1 METPGLHKKPHSYNQ
16 NAVFAIE
23 PLRIPLNYG
32 LRATAYGA
40 EHYCNFPKKAF
51 VMLKKTL
58 SAMALATL
66 ALTANAADVL
76 KVAATAVPHAEI
88 LNHVKPALQKQGV
101 DLQVREFSDYVQPN
115 AAVEDKQLDANFFQH
130 QPYLDSYNKDRKSSL
145 VAVPNG
151 KIHVEPFGAYSRKV
165 KNVKDL
171 KDGATV
177 AIPNDPSNGG
187 RALLLLAK
195 QGLIELKD
203 PKSLTPTPLDVV
215 KNPKKLKFRELE
227 APLLPRALADVD
239 LALINT
245 NYAIEAK
252 LNPTKDAL
260 FIEGKDSPYANIVA
274 ARKDRANDPAIAKL
288 IQALHSDDVKK
299 FLADKYQGAVVPA
312 F

>member
-1 METPGLHKKPHSYNQ
+1 
-16 NAVFAIE
+16 
-23 PLRIPLNYG
+23 
-32 LRATAYGA
+32 
-40 EHYCNFPKKAF
+40 
-51 VMLKKTL
+51 MLKKTL
-58 SAMALATL
+58 TAIALAGL
-66 ALTANAADVL
+66 ALTAQAADVVL

-88 LNHVKPALQKQGV
+88 LNHIKPALKKQGIE
-101 DLQVREFSDYVQPN
+101 LQVREFSDYVQPN
-115 AAVEDKQLDANFFQH
+115 AAVEDKLLDANFFQH

-145 VAVPNG
+145 VAVPGG
-151 KIHVEPFGAYSRKV
+151 KIHVEPFGAYSRKI
-165 KNVKDL
+165 KNLGEL
-171 KDGATV
+171 KEGASI

-203 PKSLTPTPLDVV
+203 PRSLTPTALDVV

-260 FIEGKDSPYANIVA
+260 FIEGKDSPYANIVV
-274 ARKDRANDPAIAKL
+274 ARKDRAGSPEIAKL
-288 IQALHSDDVKK
+288 VKALQTEDVKK
-299 FLADKYQGAVVPA
+299 FLQDKYQGAIVPA

>member
-1 METPGLHKKPHSYNQ
+1 
-16 NAVFAIE
+16 
-23 PLRIPLNYG
+23 
-32 LRATAYGA
+32 
-40 EHYCNFPKKAF
+40 
-51 VMLKKTL
+51 MLKKTL
-58 SAMALATL
+58 TALAIAAAAL
-66 ALTANAADVL
+66 AAQAQEVL

-88 LNHVKPALQKQGV
+88 LNFVKPQLKAQGV

-145 VAVPNG
+145 VVVPGG
-151 KIHVEPFGAYSRKV
+151 KVHIEPFGAYSQKI

-215 KNPKKLKFRELE
+215 KNPKKLKFKELE

-239 LALINT
+239 MALINT

-260 FIEGKDSPYANIVA
+260 FIEGADSPYTNIVV
-274 ARKDRANDPAIAKL
+274 ARADRAHDPLIQKL
-288 IQALHSDDVKK
+288 IKALHTPEVKK
-299 FLADKYQGAVVPA
+299 FIQEKYKGAVVPA

>member
-1 METPGLHKKPHSYNQ
+1 
-16 NAVFAIE
+16 
-23 PLRIPLNYG
+23 
-32 LRATAYGA
+32 
-40 EHYCNFPKKAF
+40 
-51 VMLKKTL
+51 MLKKTL
-58 SAMALATL
+58 TAVAIATL
-66 ALTANAADVL
+66 ALSAQAADVL

-88 LNHVKPALQKQGV
+88 LNFIKPQLKADGIE
-101 DLQVREFSDYVQPN
+101 LQVKEFSDYVQPN

-130 QPYLDSYNKDRKSSL
+130 QPYLDSYNKDRKTSL
-145 VAVPNG
+145 VQVPNG
-151 KIHVEPFGAYSRKV
+151 KVHVEPFGAYSKKV
-165 KNVKDL
+165 KSVKDL

-203 PKSLTPTPLDVV
+203 PSNLTASALDVV
-215 KNPKKLKFRELE
+215 KNPKKLKFKELE

-260 FIEGKDSPYANIVA
+260 FIEGADSPYTNIVA
-274 ARKDRANDPAIAKL
+274 ARKDRAEGADIAKL
-288 IQALHSDDVKK
+288 MKALHSAETKK
-299 FLADKYQGAVVPA
+299 FIEDKYKGAVVPT